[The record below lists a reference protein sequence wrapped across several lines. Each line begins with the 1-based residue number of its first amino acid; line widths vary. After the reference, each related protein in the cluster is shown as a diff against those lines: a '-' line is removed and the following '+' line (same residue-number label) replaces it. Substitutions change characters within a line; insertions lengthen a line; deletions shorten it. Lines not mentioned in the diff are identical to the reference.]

1 MFRRKLLVAI
11 GSSLSLPIWA
21 GDTEE
26 KVWDV
31 IVVGSGAA
39 GLSAAAS
46 ALQANAQSVLIV
58 EKGPIVGGHSILS
71 TGYVAGVDTKR
82 QKKLGITDSPEL
94 MLQNMLD
101 IGGHKNDYGL
111 AKIVCDQSENVV
123 YWLEELGIKWDERIF
138 QTVAGMHPRSHIT
151 SPVRAGYDYV
161 MTLLKYVLNNG
172 AILRL
177 NTKAIDLICND
188 GTVQGILA
196 EEKDGH
202 IHKFSAKTVI
212 LATGGFTANVELR
225 TKYDPRLGQEFPTTA
240 NPFGTT
246 FDGATGDG
254 LIMAQKLGAAIKD
267 AEYLQ
272 LIPFWGGRL
281 LDYVGGDIYVN
292 TVGRRFVNEGGSW
305 KEVSEAILQQPKREM
320 WAITDSQ
327 SQKGASLGIKLMNK
341 VIKKADSV
349 EEMASQMKVPRKILK
364 ETLETY
370 NQYAR
375 EGKDPLFGKNQ
386 FTQTIDRPPYYFGK
400 ERLGVHF
407 CCGGIKLNKNAE
419 VVKTSGEIIPG
430 LYVCGEASGGPHGHD
445 RMGGVALMSAFVFGR
460 IAGRQATAFGRAHA

>member
-1 MFRRKLLVAI
+1 MFRRKLLAAI
-11 GSSLSLPIWA
+11 GSSLSLPLWA
-21 GDTEE
+21 ADREE

-31 IVVGSGAA
+31 IVVGTGVA
-39 GLSAAAS
+39 GLSAACS
-46 ALQANAQSVLIV
+46 ALQAGAQNVLIL

-94 MLQNMLD
+94 MLKNMLD
-101 IGGHKNDYGL
+101 IGGHKNDHEL
-111 AKIVCDQSENVV
+111 AKIVCDQSEDTI
-123 YWLEELGIKWDERIF
+123 YWLEELGIKWDDNIF
-138 QTVAGMHPRSHIT
+138 QTVAGMYPRSHIT

-161 MTLLKYVLNNG
+161 MTLLKYALNNG
-172 AILRL
+172 AVLKL
-177 NTKAIDLICND
+177 NTKAIDLIHD
-188 GTVQGILA
+188 HGTVRGILT
-196 EEKDGH
+196 EEKGEH
-202 IHKFSAKTVI
+202 THRYEAKAVI

-225 TKYDPRLGQEFPTTA
+225 TKYDPRLGPEFPTTA
-240 NPFGTT
+240 NPFGST

-254 LIMAQKLGAAIKD
+254 LIMAQKLGAATKD

-292 TVGRRFVNEGGSW
+292 TVGRRFVNEGSSW
-305 KEVSEAILQQPKREM
+305 KEVSEAILEQPDREM

-341 VIKKADSV
+341 VIKKADTV
-349 EEMASQMKVPRKILK
+349 EEMAAQMKVPKKILK

-370 NQYAR
+370 NRYAK
-375 EGKDPLFGKNQ
+375 EGKDPLFGKTQ

-400 ERLGVHF
+400 EKLGVHF

-419 VVKTSGEIIPG
+419 VVPTSGGIIPG

-460 IAGRQATAFGRAHA
+460 IAGKEAVAFGKN